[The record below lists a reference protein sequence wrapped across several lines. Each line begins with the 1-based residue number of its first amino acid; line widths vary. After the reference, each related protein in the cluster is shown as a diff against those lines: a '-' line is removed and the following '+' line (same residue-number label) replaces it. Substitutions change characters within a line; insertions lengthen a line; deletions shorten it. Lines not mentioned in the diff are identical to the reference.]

1 MIHIRYFG
9 ILQTAL
15 NTREEQIEWSH
26 SSTGDTDA
34 LLAQLRARGEPWF
47 SALAPEKVFKIAVNR
62 QLIHSNSA
70 IADGAEVGF
79 LPPVTGG

>member
-1 MIHIRYFG
+1 MLHIRYFG

-15 NTREEQIEWSH
+15 NTREEQLEWNVDSNL
-26 SSTGDTDA
+26 DTDA
-34 LLAQLRARGEPWF
+34 LIAQLRARGEPWF

-62 QLIHSNSA
+62 QLIHTNTP
-70 IADGAEVGF
+70 IADGAEIGF

>member
-15 NTREEQIEWSH
+15 NTREEQLEWLN
-26 SSTGDTDA
+26 GDTDS
-34 LLAQLRARGEPWF
+34 LLAHLRARGEPWF

-62 QLIHSNSA
+62 QLIHANTP
-70 IADGAEVGF
+70 IADGAEIGF

>member
-9 ILQTAL
+9 VLQTEL
-15 NTREEQIEWSH
+15 QTPSEHMEWH
-26 SSTGDTDA
+26 DGDTDS
-34 LLAQLRARGEPWF
+34 LLTILRERGEPWR
-47 SALAPEKVFKIAVNR
+47 SALAPERIFKIAVNR
-62 QLIHSNSA
+62 QLIHSNTA

>member
-1 MIHIRYFG
+1 MLHIRYFG

-15 NTREEQIEWSH
+15 NTREEQLEWNVGSNL
-26 SSTGDTDA
+26 DTDA
-34 LLAQLRARGEPWF
+34 LIAQLRARGEPWF

-62 QLIHSNSA
+62 QLIHTNTP
-70 IADGAEVGF
+70 IADGAEIGF

>member
-1 MIHIRYFG
+1 MLHIRYFG

-15 NTREEQIEWSH
+15 DTREEQLEWNVCSNL
-26 SSTGDTDA
+26 DTDA

-62 QLIHSNSA
+62 QLIHANTLIS
-70 IADGAEVGF
+70 DGAEIGF